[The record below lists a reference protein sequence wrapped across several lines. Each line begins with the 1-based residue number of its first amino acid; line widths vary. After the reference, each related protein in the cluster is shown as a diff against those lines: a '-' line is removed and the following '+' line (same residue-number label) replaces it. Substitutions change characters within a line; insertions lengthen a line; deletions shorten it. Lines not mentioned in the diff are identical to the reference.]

1 MPARIFLLFNCQTTG
16 LFLSLSNV
24 DPVYVLIFVATSLY
38 ICYNWSKMK
47 ENFEFDGE

>member
-1 MPARIFLLFNCQTTG
+1 MSQSNSSFQG

-38 ICYNWSKMK
+38 ICYNWSEMK